1 MVTSPP
7 TSGPIDALT
16 YEQAFSELESIIAAL
31 EDENHSLEESLALF
45 ERGQELAKY
54 CTDQLD
60 QAELKVKQLLGG
72 ELIDFKLEGE

>member
-1 MVTSPP
+1 MSNPP
-7 TSGPIDALT
+7 LGSIDGLS
-16 YEQAFSELESIIAAL
+16 YEQAFSELESIITAL

-45 ERGQELAKY
+45 ERGQALAKF

-72 ELIDFKLEGE
+72 ELVDFRLEGE

>member
-1 MVTSPP
+1 MNNPP
-7 TSGPIDALT
+7 LSSIDGLS

-45 ERGQELAKY
+45 ERGQVLAKF

-72 ELIDFKLEGE
+72 ELVDFRLEGE